1 MAFLDFVL
9 AESASESWPALA
21 LETLQRVAAGAAVLV
36 LLTPADVVL
45 ELFAPEAQGVQAAE
59 VSLHVLALA
68 AIEARIARAF
78 VHLDG
83 TVGLVQPAL
92 QRNKVLKKMCD
103 AGSVLPARRRRPMA
117 NVHFG
122 LVPLAGRG
130 RSSWLH

>member
-1 MAFLDFVL
+1 M
-9 AESASESWPALA
+9 
-21 LETLQRVAAGAAVLV
+21 LV

-83 TVGLVQPAL
+83 TVGPVQPAL
-92 QRNKVLKKMCD
+92 QGTKC
-103 AGSVLPARRRRPMA
+103 
-117 NVHFG
+117 
-122 LVPLAGRG
+122 
-130 RSSWLH
+130 

>member
-1 MAFLDFVL
+1 ML
-9 AESASESWPALA
+9 A
-21 LETLQRVAAGAAVLV
+21 R
-36 LLTPADVVL
+36 LTPAVVDVVL

-83 TVGLVQPAL
+83 TVGPVQPAL
-92 QRNKVLKKMCD
+92 QRQKVQSAEED
-103 AGSVLPARRRRPMA
+103 VGAGSVLPARRRRPMA

>member
-1 MAFLDFVL
+1 MLCWYFFPL
-9 AESASESWPALA
+9 
-21 LETLQRVAAGAAVLV
+21 
-36 LLTPADVVL
+36 
-45 ELFAPEAQGVQAAE
+45 EAQGVQAAE

-83 TVGLVQPAL
+83 TVRPVQPAL
-92 QRNKVLKKMCD
+92 QRHKVLKKICG
-103 AGSVLPARRRRPMA
+103 AGSVLPARRRRPIA